1 MDDFFGKEQNIAGA
15 PTGAETRKGGETYGF
30 LDFPNV
36 VEEPAPP
43 LPPTTSM
50 AAMDRLTMELL
61 LNKTH
66 YAKYLSKTDRQKHD
80 EFQEFVGNLRKYSA
94 EMADITHRLT
104 RNPKST
110 IFSQD
115 MLEAFETYAH
125 TVIRFME
132 LSAMN
137 KDENEEDELFP
148 SSMNKYKIA

>member
-1 MDDFFGKEQNIAGA
+1 MEPMSDRSMEQPSPIM
-15 PTGAETRKGGETYGF
+15 E
-30 LDFPNV
+30 L
-36 VEEPAPP
+36 P
-43 LPPTTSM
+43 LQMSD
-50 AAMDRLTMELL
+50 MDRMTMELL

-94 EMADITHRLT
+94 EMADITQRLT

-148 SSMNKYKIA
+148 SSMNKYKIS

>member
-1 MDDFFGKEQNIAGA
+1 MDDFFVKDIAGV
-15 PTGAETRKGGETYGF
+15 PSP
-30 LDFPNV
+30 LLQPFPN

-94 EMADITHRLT
+94 EMADITQRLT

-115 MLEAFETYAH
+115 VLEAFETYAH

-132 LSAMN
+132 LSEMN